1 MLPRRTGPTH
11 YNALQCGTYK
21 CILYMYA
28 LHRVD
33 ILSNTWLWLY
43 NVAHISATSWDT
55 LHRVTLQ
62 KMKFVALKNA
72 TNILYRSNHA
82 LCTNCRNRS
91 MKRKTKSSFY
101 EMCTIPTTLQW
112 WIGAH
117 CTSYVSPPIAMAGI
131 ARFRGKRTILTT
143 TAASALTLLA

>member
-1 MLPRRTGPTH
+1 MTAQSWVISDLGGKCQCCPGALVLHTTH
-11 YNALQCGTYK
+11 YTISVHIYV
-21 CILYMYA
+21 YA

-43 NVAHISATSWDT
+43 KVTHISATSWDT

-72 TNILYRSNHA
+72 KNILYRSNHA
-82 LCTNCRNRS
+82 LCTNYRNRS
-91 MKRKTKSSFY
+91 MKHKTKSSFY

-117 CTSYVSPPIAMAGI
+117 CTSYPPPLRWQVSH
-131 ARFRGKRTILTT
+131 
-143 TAASALTLLA
+143 ASAGSAQF